1 MMSQDQDTS
10 SGAKIILPHPEP
22 SKMAHVMAWVLIAC
36 LISLAI
42 WPVLNFVLMSVL

>member
-1 MMSQDQDTS
+1 M
-10 SGAKIILPHPEP
+10 ILHARGT
-22 SKMAHVMAWVLIAC
+22 SKMAHVMAWLLIGC